1 MTPKSKAW
9 EEYEAGLDH
18 KRRIGLYG
26 TVRQNERFYRGDH
39 WYGTAS
45 EDLPKPVFN
54 IVKRITDYLI
64 CSVASSEISIRYI
77 AEILPFLTRSADA
90 QTLRLCLEGINKNV
104 AHRWEK
110 NRMNKKIYDAL
121 SDAAISGDGVFF
133 CYWDPDIEGPQEY
146 KGDIAT
152 EVIDSV
158 NVFPADVNR
167 RDIQSQEYV
176 ILSGRQN
183 VTNLREEAR
192 ANGACEEDIENIVP
206 DKAESLGAGTLSD
219 YELGGKDAEKAT
231 YIIKFWREDGRV
243 VFEKSTRECVIKKV
257 YTDCKLY
264 PIAYFNWNTAKN
276 SFHGVSPISAL
287 IPNQKYLNRAYAL
300 AMKHMTDTA
309 FSKVVYDK
317 SRIPEW
323 SNGVGEAIAVVGGGD
338 VSDSVSV
345 LGVGEMQPN
354 YLSLIST
361 VTEQTKELS
370 GATEAALGDEQ
381 AQNTSA
387 ILALQEVSKVS
398 LGQIRSSFYQCI
410 EDLANIWADMM
421 CAYYPENRLLTG
433 EKNGEPECYPVSFAL
448 LKDAIIS
455 ARVDVCEVNRYSSA
469 STQAT
474 LDKLLEGGHI
484 SAAEYVRRL
493 PAGLIAS
500 REELINLLQSKEN
513 MKGKTEN
520 E

>member
-18 KRRIGLYG
+18 KRRIGLYSA
-26 TVRQNERFYRGDH
+26 VRRNERFYKGDQ
-39 WYGTAS
+39 WRESTG

-54 IVKRITDYLI
+54 IIKRITDYLI
-64 CSVASSEISIRYI
+64 CSIASSQISIRYV

-90 QTLRLCLEGINKNV
+90 KTLRLCLDGINKNV
-104 AHRWEK
+104 SHRWEK
-110 NRMNKKIYDAL
+110 NKISRKIYDVL
-121 SDAAISGDGVFF
+121 SDAAISGDGAFF
-133 CYWDPDIEGPQEY
+133 CYWDPDIIGPQQY
-146 KGDIAT
+146 SGDIAT

-158 NVFPADVNR
+158 NIFPADVNR
-167 RDIQSQEYV
+167 HDIQSQEYI

-183 VTNLREEAR
+183 VINLREEAR
-192 ANGACEEDIENIVP
+192 NAGVPEEDIDRIVP
-206 DKAESLGAGTLSD
+206 DGTESLGAGALSD
-219 YELGGKDAEKAT
+219 YELTGAAAKKAT
-231 YIIKFWREDGRV
+231 YIIKFWRENGHV
-243 VFEKSTRECVIKKV
+243 VFEKSTRECVIRKV

-264 PIAYFNWNTAKN
+264 PIAFFNWQSAKN

-287 IPNQKYLNRAYAL
+287 IPNQKYLNRAYAM

-338 VSDSVSV
+338 VSDAVSV
-345 LGVGEMQPN
+345 VGVGEMQDN
-354 YLSLIST
+354 YLTLISN
-361 VTEQTKELS
+361 VIEQTKELS

-387 ILALQEVSKVS
+387 ILALQEVSKIS
-398 LGQIRSSFYQCI
+398 LGHIRSSFYQCI

-433 EKNGEPECYPVSFAL
+433 EKNGEPECYPVSFEL

-455 ARVDVCEVNRYSSA
+455 ARVDVCEVNRYSAS
-469 STQAT
+469 STQNT

-484 SAAEYVRRL
+484 TPAEYVRRL
-493 PAGLIAS
+493 PSGLISS
-500 REELINLLQSKEN
+500 REELIELLEQKEN
-513 MKGKTEN
+513 AKGNVEN